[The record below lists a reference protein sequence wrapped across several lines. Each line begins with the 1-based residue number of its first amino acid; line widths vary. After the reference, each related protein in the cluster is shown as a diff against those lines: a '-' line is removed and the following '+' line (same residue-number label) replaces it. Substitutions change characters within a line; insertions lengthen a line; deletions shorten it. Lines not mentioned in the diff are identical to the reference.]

1 MQVRRKKVLQEPLY
15 YLWMVP
21 RIDQLLIGRLASTS
35 AFTHMPDLASGQPK
49 AAEKDEF
56 LVTVC

>member
-21 RIDQLLIGRLASTS
+21 RIDQLLTGRRANTS
-35 AFTHMPDLASGQPK
+35 AFSHMPDLARGQPK